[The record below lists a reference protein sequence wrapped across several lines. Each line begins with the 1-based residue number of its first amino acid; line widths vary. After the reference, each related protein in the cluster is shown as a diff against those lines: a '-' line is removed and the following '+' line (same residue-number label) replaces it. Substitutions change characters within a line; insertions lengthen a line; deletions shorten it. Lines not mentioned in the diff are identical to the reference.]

1 MNVATGL
8 DLLVSLTEQAMRLSA
23 MLRQAKAEGREGL
36 TDSEV
41 EQLALENTEARQ
53 RLQDAIEA
61 ARNAG

>member
-1 MNVATGL
+1 MNIATGL
-8 DLLVSLTEQAMRLSA
+8 DLVVSLAEQAFRLSA
-23 MLRQAKAEGREGL
+23 MLKQAHAEGREGL

-61 ARNAG
+61 ARNAS